1 MLDII
6 WILLLLIAIFLMLII
21 AEFDYHDYPYHW
33 VIILTLMDVILWA
46 VLSAD
51 VWALEIPYEV
61 YNVSSEAIETGTHIF
76 TSQVSA
82 GLSYFCMMMAIVMF
96 VYLSYTSLMA
106 FRVLFDQRGR
116 MK

>member
-61 YNVSSEAIETGTHIF
+61 AKLLKQGHI
-76 TSQVSA
+76 
-82 GLSYFCMMMAIVMF
+82 
-96 VYLSYTSLMA
+96 YLQAKL
-106 FRVLFDQRGR
+106 VRG
-116 MK
+116 